1 MEHGSSPTNYPGRT
15 PIQIVGRFAV
25 LLDFPGFLILHQPP
39 ERYGTWFE
47 SDQVPWSDSRR
58 PFSARSP
65 LLFSGDLDGGPTRG
79 VGRTPR
85 YSITLW
91 LLVRVRPAPPRSRA
105 FWRLLRS
112 CAGGQPER
120 PCASPRA
127 DKCPTPACHAGRAIP
142 MLLQYRPTAGI
153 GSILASNSHKM

>member
-1 MEHGSSPTNYPGRT
+1 MYPCCQRLNLSSISKPYPDRR
-15 PIQIVGRFAV
+15 RFVV
-25 LLDFPGFLILHQPP
+25 LFDFPGFMTLHQPP

-65 LLFSGDLDGGPTRG
+65 LLFPGDLDGCPTRG

-91 LLVRVRPAPPRSRA
+91 WLVRVRPAPPRSR
-105 FWRLLRS
+105 L
-112 CAGGQPER
+112 
-120 PCASPRA
+120 
-127 DKCPTPACHAGRAIP
+127 
-142 MLLQYRPTAGI
+142 
-153 GSILASNSHKM
+153 